1 MLKVEEGTL
10 DFDLL
15 KPLNTRLLVS
25 VGRIRTTRLL
35 EVAIGALLV
44 AKGVRDGVHI
54 GNWVAYTA
62 LLTIGVW
69 IKFCLSFCLNCTT
82 FWFLEVYGL
91 YGLFDQ
97 IFDPCSLSNCRIS
110 RIQQD
115 LVFVYTACCRH
126 GKYAHHGFD
135 PGVDFHPL
143 LAPRVSRYTVVFCR
157 ANPVGKWRT
166 RVYGCVVLVFM
177 VPTSF
182 PIARFLTGARP

>member
-1 MLKVEEGTL
+1 M

-135 PGVDFHPL
+135 PGSTFTHFL
-143 LAPRVSRYTVVFCR
+143 H
-157 ANPVGKWRT
+157 
-166 RVYGCVVLVFM
+166 LVFHGILWYFAGQILWANG
-177 VPTSF
+177 V
-182 PIARFLTGARP
+182 RGYTGASS